1 MPFSPAFADALAA
14 LFLSAEAR
22 QRAKDIHFRDA
33 GHGYDPFGMHPS
45 FVALGE
51 LIVSPLYDKYF
62 RCKSWGHENIPATGP
77 AILAANHSG
86 NIPVDGLMIWL
97 DVLRN
102 TDPPRVPRPIAD
114 HFVPSLPYLGTL
126 FSRGGMVGG
135 SRGNA
140 RSLLD
145 AGEVLMIFPEGV
157 PGIVKPFAER
167 YQLQKFREGHAE
179 LAIRHRAP
187 IVPVGVVGGEEQM
200 PALFTS
206 RRLGKLFG
214 LPVVP
219 VPAVPVPL
227 PVRYHLLYGEPI
239 PVHEDYTAEQADDP
253 VVVAEAAGRVK
264 AAVDALLKE
273 GLSKRKGV
281 FE

>member
-1 MPFSPAFADALAA
+1 
-14 LFLSAEAR
+14 
-22 QRAKDIHFRDA
+22 
-33 GHGYDPFGMHPS
+33 
-45 FVALGE
+45 
-51 LIVSPLYDKYF
+51 
-62 RCKSWGHENIPATGP
+62 
-77 AILAANHSG
+77 
-86 NIPVDGLMIWL
+86 
-97 DVLRN
+97 
-102 TDPPRVPRPIAD
+102 
-114 HFVPSLPYLGTL
+114 
-126 FSRGGMVGG
+126 
-135 SRGNA
+135 
-140 RSLLD
+140 
-145 AGEVLMIFPEGV
+145 MIFPEGV

-239 PVHEDYTAEQADDP
+239 PVHEDYTVEQADDP

>member
-1 MPFSPAFADALAA
+1 
-14 LFLSAEAR
+14 
-22 QRAKDIHFRDA
+22 
-33 GHGYDPFGMHPS
+33 
-45 FVALGE
+45 
-51 LIVSPLYDKYF
+51 
-62 RCKSWGHENIPATGP
+62 
-77 AILAANHSG
+77 
-86 NIPVDGLMIWL
+86 
-97 DVLRN
+97 
-102 TDPPRVPRPIAD
+102 
-114 HFVPSLPYLGTL
+114 
-126 FSRGGMVGG
+126 
-135 SRGNA
+135 
-140 RSLLD
+140 
-145 AGEVLMIFPEGV
+145 
-157 PGIVKPFAER
+157 
-167 YQLQKFREGHAE
+167 
-179 LAIRHRAP
+179 
-187 IVPVGVVGGEEQM
+187 M